1 MITIET
7 NQLRVEVDE
16 NGGQIS
22 SIYHKEFELEYLWQ
36 KDQSYWAS
44 SAPVV
49 FPVIGKLND
58 LTMKYKGQNY
68 EIKSNGLI
76 RYSKLSIVRAE
87 QNFVELLF
95 KNEGENLKRY
105 PFPCSVLLTY
115 KVISNKLFV
124 SATITNESEE
134 DMHYFY
140 AGHPGFNV
148 PLFTDESCNDY
159 YVEFEGKETLDI
171 YDVCETGQLI
181 DKKIPFFENE
191 NRFFVRK
198 DLFLKEALVF
208 CHPKSKSVSIKSLN
222 HEHEVK
228 VNFDEFDNLAIW
240 SPYIKEKDLKFICI
254 EPWIGHTEF
263 KGFSGEWNS
272 HDEIACLKPRKSR
285 QHMYSIELI

>member
-95 KNEGENLKRY
+95 
-105 PFPCSVLLTY
+105 
-115 KVISNKLFV
+115 
-124 SATITNESEE
+124 
-134 DMHYFY
+134 
-140 AGHPGFNV
+140 
-148 PLFTDESCNDY
+148 
-159 YVEFEGKETLDI
+159 
-171 YDVCETGQLI
+171 
-181 DKKIPFFENE
+181 
-191 NRFFVRK
+191 
-198 DLFLKEALVF
+198 
-208 CHPKSKSVSIKSLN
+208 
-222 HEHEVK
+222 
-228 VNFDEFDNLAIW
+228 
-240 SPYIKEKDLKFICI
+240 
-254 EPWIGHTEF
+254 
-263 KGFSGEWNS
+263 
-272 HDEIACLKPRKSR
+272 
-285 QHMYSIELI
+285 